1 MRATAFVAGVLAQFH
16 EVLDVEVPRFQI
28 SAHGAFAFAALIHGH
43 RSVIGHLE
51 ERNHTLA
58 LAVGALDVRPGGANI
73 RPVITQPAGPLGQAR
88 VVGHQLEDALQII
101 IHRAQVAGGKLRM
114 QRARVEKRGRGGH
127 EPEGAERI
135 VKLNRTLLLVFLV
148 HRQAHG
154 HAHVEILRCLNTG
167 AADVDEVAIVDR
179 LDSHVGKLLI
189 PLQIEGVGQLI
200 EVELQQIR
208 RQTLGGHTLL
218 QVLAEMFAV
227 HLGQLG
233 RGSELR

>member
-1 MRATAFVAGVLAQFH
+1 M
-16 EVLDVEVPRFQI
+16 
-28 SAHGAFAFAALIHGH
+28 
-43 RSVIGHLE
+43 
-51 ERNHTLA
+51 
-58 LAVGALDVRPGGANI
+58 
-73 RPVITQPAGPLGQAR
+73 
-88 VVGHQLEDALQII
+88 
-101 IHRAQVAGGKLRM
+101 
-114 QRARVEKRGRGGH
+114 
-127 EPEGAERI
+127 
-135 VKLNRTLLLVFLV
+135 
-148 HRQAHG
+148 
-154 HAHVEILRCLNTG
+154 
-167 AADVDEVAIVDR
+167 DEVAIVDR